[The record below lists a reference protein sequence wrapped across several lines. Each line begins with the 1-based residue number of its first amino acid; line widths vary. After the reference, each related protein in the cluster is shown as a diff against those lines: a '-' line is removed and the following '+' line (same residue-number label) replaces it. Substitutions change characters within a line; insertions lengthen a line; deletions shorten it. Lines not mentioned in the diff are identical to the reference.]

1 MNTDTITSEPRLT
14 RLCHDLRQYV
24 AAGSLVSQG
33 PAIEEM
39 PAPARERFDTLS
51 RIFRHISEML
61 AAELGHEEPRAVPVD
76 LVGLVDECV
85 RVLGVMDR
93 LPVTTQVSR
102 PAFGLVDPV
111 LLRRAVSNV
120 LDNAVRA
127 AGSRGRVSIRI
138 GSSGVQSY
146 IEVADDGLGF
156 GRIAA
161 GHGQGM
167 AVVGN
172 AVGGCGGRLEIASGP
187 GPGTTVRMII
197 PAPQRE
203 RDAR

>member
-1 MNTDTITSEPRLT
+1 MNTEITTPEPRLS

-33 PAIEEM
+33 PDIEQM
-39 PAPARERFDTLS
+39 PAQARERFDTLS
-51 RIFRHISEML
+51 QLFRHISEML
-61 AAELGHEEPRAVPVD
+61 KAELGHEESRAVPVD
-76 LVGLVDECV
+76 LVVLVDECV

-93 LPVTTQVSR
+93 IPVTTQVSR

-167 AVVGN
+167 SVVGN
-172 AVGGCGGRLEIASGP
+172 AVGACGGRLEIASGP

-203 RDAR
+203 RESA